1 MKIRKVYF
9 YKGIYY
15 YLYLELQMNKQNA
28 TINIS
33 LVIPIFN
40 ESEAIPHFIKA
51 IHKVFENSTKN
62 KVASQAKIEFE
73 FLFINDGSTDESLD
87 ILIKERSSDSRIKIL
102 DLSRNFGKEAALSAG
117 LEHAAGDCIIP
128 IDVDLQ
134 DPPDLIPEM
143 INKWQE
149 GYEVVLARRNDRS
162 NDSWA
167 KRTSSSLF
175 YKAYNKIA
183 QTKLPENV
191 GDFRLMDRAVV
202 NAINKL
208 TESQRFMKGL
218 FAWIGFRTAYVDYA
232 RPIRNAGKSKFSGW
246 KLWNLALEGITSFSI
261 EPLRIW
267 TYFGFFISFVSL
279 FFGIFIV
286 IKTVLY
292 GVDTPGYA
300 SLAVLVIF
308 LGGIQLIGI
317 GVIGE
322 YLGRTYIE
330 SKNRPVYVIRSI
342 YSKNSLK

>member
-1 MKIRKVYF
+1 MKKI
-9 YKGIYY
+9 
-15 YLYLELQMNKQNA
+15 LL
-28 TINIS
+28 T
-33 LVIPIFN
+33 LVIPVFN
-40 ESEAIPHFIKA
+40 ESEAISPFIGK
-51 IHKVFENSTKN
+51 INSTFSN
-62 KVASQAKIEFE
+62 EKISLEYI
-73 FLFINDGSTDESLD
+73 FINDGSTDNTLENLRD
-87 ILIKERSSDSRIKIL
+87 AQKSDNRITII

-117 LEHAAGDCIIP
+117 LEHATGDCIIP

-143 INKWQE
+143 VKKWEE

-162 NDSWA
+162 MDSWA
-167 KRTSSSLF
+167 KRTSSSFF

-183 QTKLPENV
+183 QIKLPENV

-208 TESQRFMKGL
+208 SESQRFMKGL
-218 FAWIGFRTAYVDYA
+218 FAWIGFRTAYVDYV

-246 KLWNLALEGITSFSI
+246 KLWNLAIEGITSFSI

-267 TYFGFFISFVSL
+267 TYFGFFISFISL
-279 FFGIFIV
+279 LFGIYIV

-300 SLAVLVIF
+300 SLALLVIF

-330 SKNRPVYVIRSI
+330 SKNRPIYVIRSI
-342 YSKNSLK
+342 YSKNSHE